1 MCSWSS
7 PPEGH
12 DSRRSF
18 VPKDLLISNSLFY
31 CLCLDNL
38 FINLSIDL
46 SFYNLV
52 FFIINNFLKKI
63 NIDSHRNRNYNLYS
77 FNVSIPHFFFFS
89 ITGSNTTILQ
99 QDYSKIYRYTFLR
112 LYFSI
117 TGELVDKCTIHG
129 IIMDAVQLFLV
140 LLASSRYF
148 LHPIG
153 KSTHNNPNLKLRF
166 IRLIAS
172 SRYNRD
178 NS

>member
-1 MCSWSS
+1 M
-7 PPEGH
+7 
-12 DSRRSF
+12 
-18 VPKDLLISNSLFY
+18 
-31 CLCLDNL
+31 
-38 FINLSIDL
+38 
-46 SFYNLV
+46 
-52 FFIINNFLKKI
+52 KKI

-129 IIMDAVQLFLV
+129 ITMDAVQLFLV

-178 NS
+178 NSWEEKENFFQIFQRKPSKGTDLNHEEKEEEEEEET